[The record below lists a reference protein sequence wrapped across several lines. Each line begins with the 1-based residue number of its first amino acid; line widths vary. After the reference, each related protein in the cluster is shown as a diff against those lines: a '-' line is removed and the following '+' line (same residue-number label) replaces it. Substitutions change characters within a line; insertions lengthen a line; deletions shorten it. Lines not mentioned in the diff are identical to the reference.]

1 MVTRESIRR
10 FHSVDDERG
19 ETATPPVPTH
29 DSDPLV
35 RPIGYVEDDPVIR
48 RIGDRDCF
56 LGNRHAA
63 DPTIHAANPTS
74 HAADPTRHDRT
85 FEFVLSATSE
95 PFPTTTHH
103 RPLRDGPGN
112 TWKAFERAV
121 DTTREL
127 FTRDGSVLVHC
138 NAGISRSA
146 TLLATAIAAEEG
158 RQLRDALDVVQR
170 ARPLATPHPALH
182 RSAVVYLAAYG

>member
-1 MVTRESIRR
+1 MSTN
-10 FHSVDDERG
+10 
-19 ETATPPVPTH
+19 

-35 RPIGYVEDDPVIR
+35 RPFGYVEDEPVVR

-63 DPTIHAANPTS
+63 DPTRYERRF
-74 HAADPTRHDRT
+74 D
-85 FEFVLSATSE
+85 FVCSATSE

-103 RPLRDGPGN
+103 CPLQDGPGN
-112 TWKAFERAV
+112 TWKTFERAV

-127 FTRDGSVLVHC
+127 STRDGSLLVHC

-146 TLLATAIAAEEG
+146 TLLATAIAAEED
-158 RQLRDALDVVQR
+158 RQLRDALDIVQQ
-170 ARPLATPHPALH
+170 ARPLATLHPALH